1 MRYFW
6 QGNHRI
12 YGHIRCIYTVLA
24 NPTYVLKFCTTNV
37 ATPHCTS
44 STSSAGRPAAG
55 TLLKSLLTCVFLHN
69 EPHHSTSPTK
79 SAGKPAARTLLK
91 SLLTCVFLHNEPHHS
106 TSPTK
111 SGGKPA
117 AGTLLKSLLT
127 CVLCTTSHT
136 TQPHQLNLQA
146 SQRQGRCSN
155 AYLRVCFLH
164 TESHNSTAST
174 SCAGRPAARTL
185 LKSLLVYS
193 PHYESHH
200 STSPT
205 SSAGRPA
212 ARTLLKTL
220 FTCLFLAHRVTQL
233 HLINVMCRQASGKDA
248 AVAQLLKSLTTRAM
262 SEAKYFS
269 TGTVLVF

>member
-1 MRYFW
+1 
-6 QGNHRI
+6 
-12 YGHIRCIYTVLA
+12 
-24 NPTYVLKFCTTNV
+24 
-37 ATPHCTS
+37 
-44 STSSAGRPAAG
+44 
-55 TLLKSLLTCVFLHN
+55 VFLHN